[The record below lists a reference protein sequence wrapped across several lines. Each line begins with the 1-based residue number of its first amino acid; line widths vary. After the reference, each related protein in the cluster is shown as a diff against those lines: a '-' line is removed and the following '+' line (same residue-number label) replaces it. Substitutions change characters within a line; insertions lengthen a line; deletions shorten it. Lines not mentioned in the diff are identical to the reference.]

1 MADANPSSLT
11 DGLDPSVVEAVSNTN
26 FKNLGE
32 VPAILMGQYLGNQIQ
47 HFNRVNV
54 LAETYLAI
62 AVKNAHELSPKDAV
76 STLKEISGNDLAQQV
91 SALGAAIA
99 SIQQSMKG
107 AQTTLP
113 ETGQGK

>member
-1 MADANPSSLT
+1 MADANPTST
-11 DGLDPSVVEAVSNTN
+11 TEGLDPSVVEAVSNGN
-26 FKNLGE
+26 FKNIGE
-32 VPAILMGQYLGNQIQ
+32 MPAQLINWYAGNQVA
-47 HFNRVNV
+47 HFNRVNI